1 MTTRTGESRSP
12 PNRAA
17 ALFAL
22 VLAGCCV
29 THTPRPD
36 YFQREGNAFQARLR
50 AEAARSTAVQPDT
63 IVIGVLENAHGGKNL
78 TYIPSELRV
87 VHKETTPVTWLAW
100 DGKFTL
106 EFYPR
111 EDPKT
116 RRRQNWPFAEKEEL
130 IESTT
135 TGAIQSVTKTVRADA
150 DKGAYHF
157 KVHLTDE
164 NGKPYDDWDCP
175 PIIIQA
181 PVPSP

>member
-1 MTTRTGESRSP
+1 LFILAVLGCPSGRNIRTDTAPQR
-12 PNRAA
+12 
-17 ALFAL
+17 
-22 VLAGCCV
+22 
-29 THTPRPD
+29 D
-36 YFQREGNAFQARLR
+36 YFDKEGNLFQTNLHD
-50 AEAARSTAVQPDT
+50 EANKSTTQKISPDT
-63 IVIGVLENAHGGKNL
+63 IVIGLLKNSHGGKNL

-116 RRRQNWPFAEKEEL
+116 RRPQNWPFAEQQKL
-130 IESTT
+130 IESTE
-135 TGAIQSVTKTVRADA
+135 TGGIHSVTMTVRNDA

-157 KVHLTDE
+157 TVVLITPDPRPDGTKYEDL
-164 NGKPYDDWDCP
+164 DCP

>member
-1 MTTRTGESRSP
+1 MIKGGSHDDENGGIEISAEPCRSP
-12 PNRAA
+12 VR
-17 ALFAL
+17 FG
-22 VLAGCCV
+22 AGRMLC
-29 THTPRPD
+29 HAYTPAGLLSAG
-36 YFQREGNAFQARLR
+36 RERIPGQ
-50 AEAARSTAVQPDT
+50 AARRGCAVDKQ
-63 IVIGVLENAHGGKNL
+63 
-78 TYIPSELRV
+78 
-87 VHKETTPVTWLAW
+87 TTPVTWLAW